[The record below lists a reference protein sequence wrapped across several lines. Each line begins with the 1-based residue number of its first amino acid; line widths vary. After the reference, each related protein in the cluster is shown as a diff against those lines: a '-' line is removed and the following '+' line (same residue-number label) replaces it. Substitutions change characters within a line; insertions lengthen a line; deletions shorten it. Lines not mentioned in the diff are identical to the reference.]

1 MNCANHPDTAAVAY
15 CRSCGKPLCQ
25 ACERPAAGTIYCDE
39 HAVPAAAANPP
50 AGTPAGAAASGYS
63 TFAGGASGAPPA
75 AEAAHGY
82 SPYTAPYT
90 SPYSAPGDV
99 SASPGLAFILGL
111 IPGVGAIYNGQYAK
125 GIVHVVIL
133 GLLIS
138 IIKQDAAGGLEPLFG
153 FLIPLWFFYMAFE
166 AYHTARKRVRGEPL
180 DEFSSIFPMRTS
192 ANGFPV
198 GPIVLILVGVL
209 FLLNSLEII
218 RFYQLI
224 RWWPLFL
231 IALGVYMLVARL
243 AGARTTT
250 APPASEVADER

>member
-15 CRSCGKPLCQ
+15 CRTCGKPLCQ
-25 ACERPAAGTIYCDE
+25 ACERPAAGTIFCDE
-39 HAVPAAAANPP
+39 HAVPAAASNPATAP
-50 AGTPAGAAASGYS
+50 GTAQ
-63 TFAGGASGAPPA
+63 APP
-75 AEAAHGY
+75 EPQGY
-82 SPYTAPYT
+82 SPYTTPYT
-90 SPYSAPGDV
+90 SPYAASAPGDV

-125 GIVHVVIL
+125 GIIHVVIL

-138 IIKQDAAGGLEPLFG
+138 IIQQDAAGGLEPLFG

-166 AYHTARKRVRGEPL
+166 AYHTARKRHRGEPL
-180 DEFSSIFPMRTS
+180 DEFSSIFPVRSTS
-192 ANGFPV
+192 AFPV

-218 RFYQLI
+218 RFYQLV

-231 IALGVYMLVARL
+231 IALGMYMLVVRLMSARS
-243 AGARTTT
+243 ASTP
-250 APPASEVADER
+250 APPVREVADER